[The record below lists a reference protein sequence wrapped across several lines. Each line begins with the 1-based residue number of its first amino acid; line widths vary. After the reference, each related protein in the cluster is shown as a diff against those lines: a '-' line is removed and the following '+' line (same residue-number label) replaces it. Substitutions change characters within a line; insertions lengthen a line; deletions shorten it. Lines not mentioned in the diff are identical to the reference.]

1 MTVGIVFMTKKHKAE
16 WINPEIKD
24 LGKATDL
31 IEGGEGGDPKFL
43 GTGDQFA
50 VNNLT
55 T

>member
-1 MTVGIVFMTKKHKAE
+1 MTQKNKSE
-16 WINPEIKD
+16 WIDPVINE

-31 IEGGEGGDPKFL
+31 IEGGQPGQDPKTI

-50 VNNLT
+50 VNDLT

>member
-1 MTVGIVFMTKKHKAE
+1 MTQKNKSD
-16 WINPEIKD
+16 WIDPVIKD
-24 LGKATDL
+24 LGNATDL
-31 IEGGEGGDPKFL
+31 IEGGIDGGDPKVL